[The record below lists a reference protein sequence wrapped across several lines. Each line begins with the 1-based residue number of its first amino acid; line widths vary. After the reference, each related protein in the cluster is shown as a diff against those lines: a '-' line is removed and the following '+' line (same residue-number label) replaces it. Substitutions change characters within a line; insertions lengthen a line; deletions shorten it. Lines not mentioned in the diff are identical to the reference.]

1 MSYRNPKIFASD
13 PTAFSRGFDVAFQKQ
28 QQAFQADIEERK
40 RLAEEADT
48 AMAMAYEMSD
58 LGAIKGI
65 DLKFNEA
72 LQSSLNSIIENGDFA
87 NASAADKAKMI
98 QQMQLKKAAF
108 QRIGE
113 IMSVENEDWDR
124 RNDPTLTAFRTAV
137 MKGEDLSIDSK
148 GLDFKVKG
156 SFGEITLDD
165 IANKRIFNKAAYEE
179 NLNKINDGFAANYGK
194 VISEAYRNGKS
205 EQEINQL
212 KDFYKNSYASLIKN
226 SDPDFKSYLQYNVA
240 ETKDEEQMID
250 NMFSVIDSKIIPP
263 NLVYNQPKPKENKK
277 PKLLGLDDDQR
288 QTAISNLFNLAESK
302 LDEDKKITKESPF
315 YQIRMKGPNDIVPTT
330 YKFRKIKG
338 KYYYQKNNT
347 GDALTSL
354 SEQDLFDLFGFS
366 EEYKKYNQKQKQE
379 NAVNMLTERYEK
391 SKGKFGDLD
400 VEDKIEPIVFDGSN

>member
-40 RLAEEADT
+40 RLAEEADR

-72 LQSSLNSIIENGDFA
+72 LQNSLNAIIENGDFA

-240 ETKDEEQMID
+240 ETKDEARMID

-263 NLVYNQPKPKENKK
+263 NLVYNQPKPVK
-277 PKLLGLDDDQR
+277 PKDIRSNTQIIKD
-288 QTAISNLFNLAESK
+288 QTAEQRVQSLESMG
-302 LDEDKKITKESPF
+302 F
-315 YQIRMKGPNDIVPTT
+315 
-330 YKFRKIKG
+330 
-338 KYYYQKNNT
+338 
-347 GDALTSL
+347 
-354 SEQDLFDLFGFS
+354 LFDLSKRGADYDMTSDTKFVNLMSGLGLNTRPVLSPGGEQGFEIKDQVTNNS
-366 EEYKKYNQKQKQE
+366 ITIYPAKLTQKQIKDQ
-379 NAVNMLTERYEK
+379 LK
-391 SKGKFGDLD
+391 SL
-400 VEDKIEPIVFDGSN
+400 ITSQSTRPILPK